1 MTDIVERLRAGTAG
15 LTLYE
20 IEALWGEAATALAS
34 VAEERKPKD
43 AKPSV
48 AAQNDVLYQL
58 SRITENDIPLDTWEI
73 RSIVK
78 AAIQEMARL
87 RRLERSTEALKSWE
101 AEKRKTTGDRF
112 FIDHGQIHDRATG
125 KHVTTD
131 EDSVFCDGINSA
143 LELLNTLNAGATE
156 AADAIT
162 TLRDENE
169 RMREALEKIA
179 SGEEEEYDEELRAPV
194 IVPMDA
200 ERLSDIARAALSALP
215 RAEAD
220 DGWRTIESAP
230 KDGTRLLVFGGGAD
244 KVEVCAWCERVGAWD
259 LDHTMLEDWDN
270 QPDGYSRP
278 SHWRPLPAPPTQAG
292 ER

>member
-1 MTDIVERLRAGTAG
+1 MSDIVERLRAGTAG

-20 IEALWGEAATALAS
+20 IEALWGEAATALS
-34 VAEERKPKD
+34 SMD

-58 SRITENDIPLDTWEI
+58 SRITENDIPLDMWEI

-143 LELLNTLNAGATE
+143 LELLNTLNAAATK
-156 AADAIT
+156 AADVIT
-162 TLRDENE
+162 TLRAENE
-169 RMREALEKIA
+169 RMREALQRLIDAA
-179 SGEEEEYDEELRAPV
+179 SCIRHWHDAMQDGSGMVVSAEHVRKLWEET
-194 IVPMDA
+194 DA
-200 ERLSDIARAALSALP
+200 ARAA
-215 RAEAD
+215 
-220 DGWRTIESAP
+220 I
-230 KDGTRLLVFGGGAD
+230 K
-244 KVEVCAWCERVGAWD
+244 ERVK
-259 LDHTMLEDWDN
+259 
-270 QPDGYSRP
+270 P
-278 SHWRPLPAPPTQAG
+278 
-292 ER
+292 

>member
-1 MTDIVERLRAGTAG
+1 MSDIVELQELIEQLRKGTAG

-20 IEALWGEAATALAS
+20 IEALWGEAATALS
-34 VAEERKPKD
+34 SMD

-58 SRITENDIPLDTWEI
+58 SRITENDIPLDMWEI

-78 AAIQEMARL
+78 AAMQEMARL

-143 LELLNTLNAGATE
+143 LELLNTLNAAATE

-169 RMREALEKIA
+169 AMRALVPFAKFGDAVMDAWPEGSID
-179 SGEEEEYDEELRAPV
+179 GFELQDMLKEFGLIAPV
-194 IVPMDA
+194 EGGFRDSVHIDA
-200 ERLSDIARAALSALP
+200 HNCSPVEGDEWLMPTQAAIEARAALSDP
-215 RAEAD
+215 RA
-220 DGWRTIESAP
+220 
-230 KDGTRLLVFGGGAD
+230 
-244 KVEVCAWCERVGAWD
+244 
-259 LDHTMLEDWDN
+259 LEE
-270 QPDGYSRP
+270 Q
-278 SHWRPLPAPPTQAG
+278 Q
-292 ER
+292 

>member
-1 MTDIVERLRAGTAG
+1 MSDIVERLRAGTAG

-20 IEALWGEAATALAS
+20 IEALWGEAATALS
-34 VAEERKPKD
+34 SMD

-58 SRITENDIPLDTWEI
+58 SRITENDIPLDMWEI

-78 AAIQEMARL
+78 AAMQEMARL

-143 LELLNTLNAGATE
+143 LELLNTLNAAATE

-162 TLRDENE
+162 TLRALLESVDEK
-169 RMREALEKIA
+169 ALEVAAKALHEAEDSSRSWDGLVARPDPAWANDTRDKA
-179 SGEEEEYDEELRAPV
+179 SAAISAYL
-194 IVPMDA
+194 
-200 ERLSDIARAALSALP
+200 AAL
-215 RAEAD
+215 
-220 DGWRTIESAP
+220 
-230 KDGTRLLVFGGGAD
+230 K
-244 KVEVCAWCERVGAWD
+244 ERVK
-259 LDHTMLEDWDN
+259 
-270 QPDGYSRP
+270 P
-278 SHWRPLPAPPTQAG
+278 
-292 ER
+292 